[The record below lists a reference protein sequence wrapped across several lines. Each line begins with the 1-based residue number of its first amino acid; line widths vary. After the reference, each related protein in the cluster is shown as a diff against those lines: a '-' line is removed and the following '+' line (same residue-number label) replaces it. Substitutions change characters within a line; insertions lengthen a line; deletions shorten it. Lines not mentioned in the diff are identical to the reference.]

1 MLMGQHEMMDR
12 YGHEILR
19 QAKEL
24 KDSANNHVKDK
35 NFKDADVKYKKAL
48 KILETAYSE
57 SKEILDLKQIL
68 FQNRALVLN
77 EIEKYD
83 ESIDCCRKALVINDQ
98 SVKALYRRAV
108 AL

>member
-1 MLMGQHEMMDR
+1 M
-12 YGHEILR
+12 R

-35 NFKDADVKYKKAL
+35 NLKDADIKYKKAL
-48 KILETAYSE
+48 SILGTAYSE
-57 SKEILDLKQIL
+57 TKEIMDLKQIL

-83 ESIDCCRKALVINDQ
+83 ESIDCCRQALIINDQ